1 MNATAT
7 KIRKQ
12 IARVRDA
19 LHNCSVRLDPFES
32 EIQRI
37 LNLSSD
43 RDYSF
48 IIDSYYLFEDT
59 EAAKSF
65 VRANGL
71 CPPGIRDDIGLVYLK
86 FYGVM
91 NACYLQHEA
100 IAVCAR
106 KLGLRIDKEVLS
118 SNSLIVHRND
128 FAAHSPNRG
137 RGDDAHSFILDRFR
151 LRAGEVAGYSS
162 NAPGGIKFRDAKID
176 DLLNDWDTAFL
187 PVLVQVS
194 EAIVSRVLDAGIR
207 EA

>member
-1 MNATAT
+1 M
-7 KIRKQ
+7 
-12 IARVRDA
+12 
-19 LHNCSVRLDPFES
+19 RLDPFDS

-37 LNLSSD
+37 LNLSND
-43 RDYSF
+43 RDYGF

-100 IAVCAR
+100 IVVCAR
-106 KLGLRIDKEVLS
+106 KLGLHIDKDVLS

-137 RGDDAHSFILDRFR
+137 RGDEAHSFILDRFR

-176 DLLNDWDTAFL
+176 DLLNDWDTTFL
-187 PVLVQVS
+187 PVLERVS
-194 EAIVSRVLDAGIR
+194 EAIVARVLAAGIR